1 VAQSAKK
8 KTPED
13 KILLARFLIMGRMK
27 NTTYFTIVFALVGI
41 GQSLYHSIH
50 HTGAYDY
57 KPVFFDKEIFLTAL
71 AVGMIAV
78 GLRILL
84 KADRRSSYRGL

>member
-1 VAQSAKK
+1 
-8 KTPED
+8 
-13 KILLARFLIMGRMK
+13 MGRMN

-41 GQSLYHSIH
+41 GQSIYHSIH
-50 HTGAYDY
+50 HRWAYEY

-84 KADRRSSYRGL
+84 KADRRSTYRGL